1 MSVDVA
7 AEVARYRKSAAA
19 LRRLTGSNASRWKA
33 QRRHESVMDHAYA
46 ALRDAGLH
54 DLNGLLAEEQSLAD
68 RLKGVDR
75 RDRPELRVRLR
86 AVQAKIAETTPKVEP
101 PEIGDPHVPHP

>member
-1 MSVDVA
+1 MTTDVA
-7 AEVARYRKSAAA
+7 LTVARYRKSAAA

-54 DLNGLLAEEQSLAD
+54 NLNGLLAEEQSLAD
-68 RLKGVDR
+68 RLHGVPAGE
-75 RDRPELRVRLR
+75 RPEMRARLR
-86 AVQAKIAETTPKVEP
+86 AVRAEIAATPKVA
-101 PEIGDPHVPHP
+101 VSR